1 MKFAPA
7 LLLAGALL
15 AQAEVT
21 LVLPFFNL
29 TEDANLNW
37 IGESI
42 GESIRDTV
50 AAEGMLTT
58 GRDDR
63 LEAYRRLSIRPY
75 SRMTKASVLKMAEVV
90 DADQAIYGTFQLEP
104 SQRADSRGNLRITAQ
119 ILDLRRIRSGP
130 EFLAVGS
137 LEDLAAL
144 QTHIAWQTLQFL
156 IPKTA
161 PGEEEFR
168 KRRPPIRVDA
178 IEYYIR
184 GILSAKE
191 EQRLHLL
198 SQAARLDTTYSAP
211 AFELG
216 RLHWDKKNYRVAA
229 EWFERVA
236 PTDRR
241 YREAMFFRGASR
253 FYLGEYAAAESA
265 FEGVARD
272 LPLNEVFNNLGA
284 AQSRRNLPA
293 ALENFLRAHEGDQNE
308 PVYLFNLAYAYFKR
322 SDFEN
327 GAKWFRDLLER
338 DPDDQMATYLLGR
351 CLQKTPLKS
360 GEVKVENL
368 ERLTHQFE
376 ESAYLQ
382 LRSIL
387 QKGSK

>member
-15 AQAEVT
+15 ARAEVI

-50 AAEGMLTT
+50 AAEGILTIA
-58 GRDDR
+58 RDDR
-63 LEAYRRLSIRPY
+63 MEAYRRTSIRPY

-119 ILDLRRIRSGP
+119 ILDLRRIRGGP

-156 IPKTA
+156 TPKTA

-184 GILSAKE
+184 GVLSSNE
-191 EQRLHLL
+191 EQRMHLL
-198 SQAARLDTTYSAP
+198 AQAARLDASYAAP

-216 RLHWDKKNYRVAA
+216 RLHWSKKNFKAAA
-229 EWFERVA
+229 EWFERVFLG
-236 PTDRR
+236 DRR
-241 YREAMFFRGASR
+241 YREAMFFRGAAR
-253 FYLGEYAAAESA
+253 FYLDDYAAAESA
-265 FEGVARD
+265 FETVARD

-284 AQSRRNLPA
+284 AQSRRNLPVA
-293 ALENFLRAHEGDQNE
+293 IENFLRAQEGDRNE
-308 PVYLFNLAYAYFKR
+308 PVYLFNLAYAYFRR
-322 SDFEN
+322 SDFDN
-327 GAKWFRDLLER
+327 GAKWFRELLER

-351 CLQKTPLKS
+351 CLQKAPLKP
-360 GEVKVENL
+360 GEVKIENL

-387 QKGSK
+387 QKGGK